1 MSWLPKSPK
10 ARRRLWVVAAVAPI
24 LALAVGLSLWAMQD
38 SVTFF
43 YSPSEATAD
52 KAPEGRNIRLG
63 GLVEAGSVQK
73 SGDGVV
79 AFVVTDNAATTRVV
93 YHGDLPDLFR
103 EGQGIVAQGSFR
115 PDRTFE
121 ASQVLAK
128 HDETYMPREVADR
141 LKEKGEW
148 RPETGEAPPAARRD
162 RPLPRHWRVRRPAV
176 APARSRRACR
186 GCCRPPAAR
195 GCDW

>member
-10 ARRRLWVVAAVAPI
+10 ARRRLWVVAAVTPI

-63 GLVEAGSVQK
+63 GLVEAGSVHK

-79 AFVVTDNAATTRVV
+79 VFAVTDNAATTRVV

-103 EGQGIVAQGSFR
+103 EGQGIVAQGAFTA
-115 PDRTFE
+115 DRTFH

-128 HDETYMPREVADR
+128 HDENYMPREVADR

-148 RPETGEAPPAARRD
+148 RPDGVPSQGEIRQGASS
-162 RPLPRHWRVRRPAV
+162 L
-176 APARSRRACR
+176 
-186 GCCRPPAAR
+186 
-195 GCDW
+195 

>member
-10 ARRRLWVVAAVAPI
+10 ARRRLWVVAAVAPV

-43 YSPSEATAD
+43 YSPSEATVD

-63 GLVEAGSVQK
+63 GLVETGSVRK

-79 AFVVTDNAATTRVV
+79 VFTVTDNIAATQVQ

-103 EGQGIVAQGSFR
+103 EGQGIVAQGAFGADAEAAFR
-115 PDRTFE
+115 Q
-121 ASQVLAK
+121 AVK
-128 HDETYMPREVADR
+128 HDPDQLGARFF
-141 LKEKGEW
+141 L
-148 RPETGEAPPAARRD
+148 GEAALRRGDAATTRAMWTPLIAALDPADPRRKD
-162 RPLPRHWRVRRPAV
+162 LERRLPRAE
-176 APARSRRACR
+176 
-186 GCCRPPAAR
+186 
-195 GCDW
+195 

>member
-10 ARRRLWVVAAVAPI
+10 ARRRLWVVAAATPV

-63 GLVEAGSVQK
+63 GLVEAGSVVK
-73 SGDGVV
+73 GADGTVV
-79 AFVVTDNAATTRVV
+79 FVVTDNVGASKVS

-103 EGQGIVAQGSFR
+103 EGQGIVAQGAFR

-148 RPETGEAPPAARRD
+148 RPEGDEAAPAAAT
-162 RPLPRHWRVRRPAV
+162 VQQGA
-176 APARSRRACR
+176 
-186 GCCRPPAAR
+186 
-195 GCDW
+195 